1 MKKVQE
7 QPKRD
12 IKPVESRPA
21 SPFEN
26 TAPARLTS
34 STATAATSNAVTSV
48 ASGPRALSRNQPQ
61 YPARAQA
68 LRIEGQVKVK
78 FDVTPDGRVDNVQIL
93 SAKPA
98 NMFEREVKNAMRR
111 WRYEPG
117 KPGSGIVVN
126 ILFKINGTTEI
137 Q

>member
-1 MKKVQE
+1 M
-7 QPKRD
+7 
-12 IKPVESRPA
+12 
-21 SPFEN
+21 
-26 TAPARLTS
+26 
-34 STATAATSNAVTSV
+34 

-61 YPARAQA
+61 YPARAQQA